1 MTGWN
6 ILDAVAMLF
15 GLTAAF
21 AYINHH
27 VVGLPRNSGLLVL
40 ALAFSMLLHVV
51 EAVAPGLGL
60 GPALRH
66 KLDQIDFPSL
76 LLHGFLGFLI
86 FAGAIDVDVR
96 GLLKRKWTVLALAT
110 VGVLLSTVLVGA
122 GIWGI
127 SLLLGLNVSP
137 LYCFVFGALISP
149 TDPVTVL
156 GVLRRSAVPERLQS
170 IVAGESLFNDG
181 IGIALFAVLASAA
194 ANDAP
199 PSLAQGALEFMRQ
212 AGGGTML
219 GFVTGAVALVAMR
232 GIDEYRVELLIS
244 LTLVTGTYGLAETL
258 GVSGP
263 MAIVVAALMMGSIGV
278 RYAVSGTTHDYLQ
291 KFWALVDEVLNALL
305 FLLIGLE
312 FAAIPLGWSYAAA
325 ALLAIPLAL
334 VARAVSIALP
344 GVPLNLD
351 APHKL
356 RNLALLTWSGLRGG
370 ISVALALSLPH
381 GEFRDLLLVACYGV
395 VIFTMLVQGLSLDRV
410 ARRLY
415 GKSP

>member
-6 ILDAVAMLF
+6 ILDAVAAVL

-21 AYINHH
+21 AYINHRFI
-27 VVGLPRNSGLLVL
+27 GLPRNSGLLVL
-40 ALAFSMLLHVV
+40 ALALSVLLHLV
-51 EAVAPGLGL
+51 EALAPGLEL

-66 KLDQIDFPSL
+66 KLEAIDFPSL

-96 GLLKRKWTVLALAT
+96 GLLERKWTILALAT
-110 VGVLLSTVLVGA
+110 VGVLISTVLVGA
-122 GIWGI
+122 GMWGI
-127 SLLLGLNVSP
+127 SLVLGLNVP
-137 LYCFVFGALISP
+137 WLYCFAFGALISP

-156 GVLRRSAVPERLQS
+156 GVLRGARVPERLQA

-199 PSLAQGALEFMRQ
+199 PSLAQGALEFLRQ
-212 AGGGTML
+212 AGGGTVL
-219 GFVTGAVALVAMR
+219 GFVTGAIALVAMR
-232 GIDEYRVELLIS
+232 GIDEYRIELLIS
-244 LTLVTGTYGLAETL
+244 LTLVTGTYGLAETF

-263 MAIVVAALMMGSIGV
+263 MAIVVAALMMSSIGV

-325 ALLAIPLAL
+325 ALVAIPLAL
-334 VARAVSIALP
+334 AVRAVSIAIP
-344 GVPLNLD
+344 GVPLNL
-351 APHKL
+351 AASYKL
-356 RNLALLTWSGLRGG
+356 RSIALLTWSGLRGG

-381 GEFRDLLLVACYGV
+381 GEFRDPLLVACYGV
-395 VIFTMLVQGLSLDRV
+395 VLFTMLMQGLSLDRV

-415 GKSP
+415 RPP

>member
-6 ILDAVAMLF
+6 ILDAVAVML
-15 GLTAAF
+15 GLTALF
-21 AYINHH
+21 AYINHRFI
-27 VVGLPRNSGLLVL
+27 GLPRNSGLLVL
-40 ALAFSMLLHVV
+40 ALALSVLLHLV
-51 EAVAPGLGL
+51 ETLTPSLEL

-66 KLDQIDFPSL
+66 KLEAVDFPSL

-86 FAGAIDVDVR
+86 FAGAINVDVR
-96 GLLKRKWTVLALAT
+96 GLLERKWTILALAT
-110 VGVLLSTVLVGA
+110 VGVLISTVLVGA
-122 GIWGI
+122 GMWGI
-127 SLLLGLNVSP
+127 FLVLGLNVP
-137 LYCFVFGALISP
+137 WLYCFAFGALISP

-156 GVLRRSAVPERLQS
+156 GVLRGARVPERLQA

-199 PSLAQGALEFMRQ
+199 PSLAQGAFEFLRQ
-212 AGGGTML
+212 AGGGIVL
-219 GFVTGAVALVAMR
+219 GFVTGAIALIAMR
-232 GIDEYRVELLIS
+232 GIDEYRIELLIS
-244 LTLVTGTYGLAETL
+244 LTLVTGTYGLAETF

-263 MAIVVAALMMGSIGV
+263 MAIVVAALMMASIGV

-312 FAAIPLGWSYAAA
+312 FAAIPLGWNYAAA
-325 ALLAIPLAL
+325 ALVAIPLAIA
-334 VARAVSIALP
+334 VRAVSIAIP
-344 GVPLNLD
+344 GIPLNLA
-351 APHKL
+351 APYKL
-356 RNLALLTWSGLRGG
+356 RSIALLTWSGLRGG

-381 GEFRDLLLVACYGV
+381 GEFRDPLLVACYGV
-395 VIFTMLVQGLSLDRV
+395 VLFMMLMQGLSLDRM

-415 GKSP
+415 GPP

>member
-1 MTGWN
+1 MTDWN
-6 ILDAVAMLF
+6 ILDAVAVVL

-21 AYINHH
+21 AYINHRFI
-27 VVGLPRNSGLLVL
+27 GLPRNSGLLVL
-40 ALAFSMLLHVV
+40 ALALSVLLHLV
-51 EAVAPGLGL
+51 EAIAPGLEL

-66 KLDQIDFPSL
+66 KLEAVDFPSL

-86 FAGAIDVDVR
+86 FAGAIDVEVR
-96 GLLKRKWTVLALAT
+96 GLIERKWTILALAT
-110 VGVLLSTVLVGA
+110 VGVLISTLLMGA
-122 GIWGI
+122 GMWGI
-127 SLLLGLNVSP
+127 SLVLGLNVP
-137 LYCFVFGALISP
+137 WLYCFAFGALISP

-156 GVLRRSAVPERLQS
+156 GVLRSTRVPERLQA

-199 PSLAQGALEFMRQ
+199 PSLAQGALEFLRQ
-212 AGGGTML
+212 AGGGTVL
-219 GFVTGAVALVAMR
+219 GFVTGAIALVAMR
-232 GIDEYRVELLIS
+232 GIDEYRIELLIS
-244 LTLVTGTYGLAETL
+244 LTLVTGTYGLAETF

-263 MAIVVAALMMGSIGV
+263 MAIVVAALMMASIGV

-291 KFWALVDEVLNALL
+291 KFWALVDELLNALL

-325 ALLAIPLAL
+325 ALAAVPLAL
-334 VARAVSIALP
+334 AVRALSIAIA
-344 GVPLNLD
+344 GAPLNLA
-351 APHKL
+351 APYKL
-356 RNLALLTWSGLRGG
+356 RSIALLTWSGLRGG

-381 GEFRDLLLVACYGV
+381 GEFRDALLVACYGV
-395 VIFTMLVQGLSLDRV
+395 VLFTMLMQGLSLDRM

-415 GKSP
+415 GPP

>member
-1 MTGWN
+1 MIDWN
-6 ILDAVAMLF
+6 ILDAVAVML

-21 AYINHH
+21 AYINHRFI
-27 VVGLPRNSGLLVL
+27 GLPRNSGLLVL
-40 ALAFSMLLHVV
+40 ALALSVLLHLV
-51 EAVAPGLGL
+51 EAIAPNLEL

-66 KLDQIDFPSL
+66 KLEAVDFPSL

-96 GLLKRKWTVLALAT
+96 GLIERKWTILALAT
-110 VGVLLSTVLVGA
+110 VGVLISTMLVGA
-122 GIWGI
+122 GMWGI
-127 SLLLGLNVSP
+127 SLVLGLNVP
-137 LYCFVFGALISP
+137 WLYCFAFGALISP

-156 GVLRRSAVPERLQS
+156 GVLRGARVPERLQA

-181 IGIALFAVLASAA
+181 IGIALFAVLAAAA

-199 PSLAQGALEFMRQ
+199 PSLAQGALEFLRQ
-212 AGGGTML
+212 AGGGTVL
-219 GFVTGAVALVAMR
+219 GFVTGAIALVAMR
-232 GIDEYRVELLIS
+232 GIDEYRIELLIS
-244 LTLVTGTYGLAETL
+244 LTLVTGTYGLAETF

-263 MAIVVAALMMGSIGV
+263 MAIVVAALMMASIGV

-325 ALLAIPLAL
+325 ALVAIPLAL
-334 VARAVSIALP
+334 AVRAVSIAIA
-344 GVPLNLD
+344 GAPLNLA
-351 APHKL
+351 APYKL
-356 RNLALLTWSGLRGG
+356 RSIALLTWSGLRGG

-381 GEFRDLLLVACYGV
+381 GEFRDALLVACYGV
-395 VIFTMLVQGLSLDRV
+395 VLFTMLMQGLSLDRM

-415 GKSP
+415 GPP

>member
-1 MTGWN
+1 MTDWN
-6 ILDAVAMLF
+6 ILDAVAVVL

-21 AYINHH
+21 AYINHRFI
-27 VVGLPRNSGLLVL
+27 GLPRNSGLLVL
-40 ALAFSMLLHVV
+40 ALALSVLLHLV
-51 EAVAPGLGL
+51 EALAPGLKL

-66 KLDQIDFPSL
+66 KLEAIDFPSL

-96 GLLKRKWTVLALAT
+96 GLIERKWTILALAT
-110 VGVLLSTVLVGA
+110 IGVLISTALVGA
-122 GIWGI
+122 GMWGI
-127 SLLLGLNVSP
+127 SLLLGLNVP
-137 LYCFVFGALISP
+137 WLYCFAFGALISP

-156 GVLRRSAVPERLQS
+156 GVLRGARVPERLQA

-199 PSLAQGALEFMRQ
+199 PSLAQGALEFLRQ
-212 AGGGTML
+212 AGGGTVL
-219 GFVTGAVALVAMR
+219 GFITGAIALVAMR
-232 GIDEYRVELLIS
+232 GIDEYRIELLIS
-244 LTLVTGTYGLAETL
+244 LTLVTGTYGLAETF

-263 MAIVVAALMMGSIGV
+263 MAIVVAALMMASIGV

-291 KFWALVDEVLNALL
+291 KFWALVDELLNALL

-325 ALLAIPLAL
+325 ALAAIPLAL
-334 VARAVSIALP
+334 AIRAVSIAIA
-344 GVPLNLD
+344 GAPLNLA
-351 APHKL
+351 APYKL
-356 RNLALLTWSGLRGG
+356 RSIALLTWSGLRGG

-381 GEFRDLLLVACYGV
+381 GEFRDPLLFACYGV
-395 VIFTMLVQGLSLDRV
+395 VLFTMLMQGLSLDRM

-415 GKSP
+415 GPP

>member
-1 MTGWN
+1 MTDWN
-6 ILDAVAMLF
+6 ILDAVAVVL

-21 AYINHH
+21 AYINHRFI
-27 VVGLPRNSGLLVL
+27 GLPRNSGLLVL
-40 ALAFSMLLHVV
+40 ALALSVLLHLV
-51 EAVAPGLGL
+51 EAIAPGLEL

-66 KLDQIDFPSL
+66 KLEAVDFPSL

-96 GLLKRKWTVLALAT
+96 GLIERKWTILALAT
-110 VGVLLSTVLVGA
+110 IGVLISTALVGA
-122 GIWGI
+122 GMWGI
-127 SLLLGLNVSP
+127 SLLLGLNVP
-137 LYCFVFGALISP
+137 WLYCFAFGALISP

-156 GVLRRSAVPERLQS
+156 GVLRGARVPERLQA

-199 PSLAQGALEFMRQ
+199 PSLAQGALEFLRQ
-212 AGGGTML
+212 AGGGTVL
-219 GFVTGAVALVAMR
+219 GFITGAIALVAMR
-232 GIDEYRVELLIS
+232 GIDEYRIELLIS
-244 LTLVTGTYGLAETL
+244 LTLVTGTYGLAETF

-263 MAIVVAALMMGSIGV
+263 MAIVVAALMMASIGV

-291 KFWALVDEVLNALL
+291 KFWALVDELLNALL

-325 ALLAIPLAL
+325 ALAAIPLAL
-334 VARAVSIALP
+334 AIRAVSIAIA
-344 GVPLNLD
+344 GAPLNLA
-351 APHKL
+351 APYKL
-356 RNLALLTWSGLRGG
+356 RSIALLTWSGLRGG

-381 GEFRDLLLVACYGV
+381 GEFRDPLLFACYGV
-395 VIFTMLVQGLSLDRV
+395 VLFTMLMQGLSLDRM

-415 GKSP
+415 GPP